1 MVVATLMQWRQVA
14 LCVKLNSVTGQWAM
28 VGGED
33 CVGACV
39 CVCVCVRCEQCDGT
53 VGYGGR

>member
-39 CVCVCVRCEQCDGT
+39 CVRCEQCD
-53 VGYGGR
+53 VGAIIS

>member
-1 MVVATLMQWRQVA
+1 MM
-14 LCVKLNSVTGQWAM
+14 GQWAM

-39 CVCVCVRCEQCDGT
+39 CVRCEQCD
-53 VGYGGR
+53 VGAIIS

>member
-1 MVVATLMQWRQVA
+1 M
-14 LCVKLNSVTGQWAM
+14 TGQWAM

-39 CVCVCVRCEQCDGT
+39 CVRCEQCDGT